1 MAKHRILTTD
11 KDIEKAALPAQS
23 RVTGVHLTKV
33 DDEMLL
39 VLVMDDGSRNYIPKG
54 KLERLGDAP
63 DDTVSRFE
71 ISEDGLAL
79 YWPELDLDLYV
90 PALLRGVYGTKN
102 WMASLG
108 QRGGRV
114 RSDAKSRAARANGR
128 KGGRPCKAMP
138 PNRLRTHAPMAEQQV
153 SSTLWGGTHNRTRT
167 LRLQYGSLLHRK
179 AEFAV
184 LFGLDELASPR
195 ALPRIA

>member
-11 KDIEKAALPAQS
+11 KDIEKAAAASGALPAQS
-23 RVTGVHLTKV
+23 RVTGVHPAKV
-33 DDEMLL
+33 DDEMLR

-102 WMASLG
+102 
-108 QRGGRV
+108 
-114 RSDAKSRAARANGR
+114 
-128 KGGRPCKAMP
+128 
-138 PNRLRTHAPMAEQQV
+138 
-153 SSTLWGGTHNRTRT
+153 
-167 LRLQYGSLLHRK
+167 
-179 AEFAV
+179 
-184 LFGLDELASPR
+184 
-195 ALPRIA
+195 